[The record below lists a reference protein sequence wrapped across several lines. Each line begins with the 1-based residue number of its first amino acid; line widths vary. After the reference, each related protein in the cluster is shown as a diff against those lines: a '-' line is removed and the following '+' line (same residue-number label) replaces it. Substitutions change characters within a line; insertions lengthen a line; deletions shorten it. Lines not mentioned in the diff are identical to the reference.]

1 MQLPGLRDQT
11 PGRLTRLEESEVVK
25 SLSLLLVADT
35 CPPEKPVEGTVVDG
49 SADGTARNLV
59 VLCGTDGCEANALW
73 EGERERE
80 RCEGHY
86 GVTLTRRGK
95 GNGQNTEE

>member
-1 MQLPGLRDQT
+1 MQLSSLCDQA
-11 PGRLTRLEESEVVK
+11 PGRLARLEEGEVVK

-59 VLCGTDGCEANALW
+59 VLRGTDGCEANALW
-73 EGERERE
+73 EGGRE
-80 RCEGHY
+80 
-86 GVTLTRRGK
+86 
-95 GNGQNTEE
+95 